1 MDQFIQE
8 VEDDL
13 KRDRQ
18 LELWR
23 KYGVWVTALALLVVI
38 GVAGYQGWRNYQ
50 RGQQYEYGQSY
61 AQALALLAKGKDAE
75 ARAEFGKLAGEA
87 VSGYAELA
95 VLQRAALLAKGGD
108 GAGAAALYRQL
119 ADDTSADELF
129 RDLAVIL
136 AALTTADNADPR
148 ELTARLAPLTEAG
161 NPWRYSALEVTALLA
176 QRQGD
181 QARAKEIY
189 QSLADDA
196 KAPQGMRARAA
207 EMLAVMESPGR

>member
-8 VEDDL
+8 VEEDL
-13 KRDRQ
+13 KRERQ

-23 KYGVWVTALALLVVI
+23 KYGVWATAAALVVVI

-50 RGQQYEYGQSY
+50 RGQQYKYGQSY
-61 AQALALLAKGKDAE
+61 AQALALLGKGKDVE

-119 ADDTSADELF
+119 ADDTSADKLF

-136 AALTTADNADPR
+136 TALITADNADPR
-148 ELTARLAPLTEAG
+148 ELTAGLAPLTAAG
-161 NPWRYSALEVTALLA
+161 TTPPWPS
-176 QRQGD
+176 
-181 QARAKEIY
+181 
-189 QSLADDA
+189 
-196 KAPQGMRARAA
+196 
-207 EMLAVMESPGR
+207 GRSRVAHAGASTVQP

>member
-8 VEDDL
+8 VEEDL

-18 LELWR
+18 LALWR
-23 KYGVWVTALALLVVI
+23 KYGVWATALGLLVVI
-38 GVAGYQGWRNYQ
+38 GVASYQGWRNYQ
-50 RGQQYEYGQSY
+50 RGQQHLYGQSY

-87 VSGYAELA
+87 VSGFAELA
-95 VLQRAALLAKGGD
+95 MLQRAALLAKGGD
-108 GAGAAALYRQL
+108 GAGAAELYRQL
-119 ADDTSADELF
+119 ADDDSADQLF

-136 AALTTADNADPR
+136 AALITADNADPR
-148 ELTARLAPLTEAG
+148 DLTARLAPLTAPG

-207 EMLAVMESPGR
+207 EMLAVLESPGR

>member
-8 VEDDL
+8 VEEDL
-13 KRDRQ
+13 KRERQ
-18 LELWR
+18 VELWR
-23 KYGVWVTALALLVVI
+23 KYGVWVTALGLVVVI
-38 GVAGYQGWRNYQ
+38 AVAGYQGWRNYQ
-50 RGQQYEYGQSY
+50 LGQQQLYGQSY
-61 AQALALLAKGKDAE
+61 AQALALLGEGKDAE
-75 ARAEFGKLAGEA
+75 ARAEFGKLADEA

-95 VLQRAALLAKGGD
+95 LLQRAALLAKGGD
-108 GAGAAALYRQL
+108 GAGAAELYRQL
-119 ADDTSADELF
+119 ADDTGADKLF

-136 AALTTADNADPR
+136 TALITADNADPR
-148 ELTARLAPLTEAG
+148 DLTARLAPLTEAG

-181 QARAKEIY
+181 QARAKQIY

-207 EMLAVMESPGR
+207 EMIAVMESPGR

>member
-8 VEDDL
+8 VEEDL
-13 KRDRQ
+13 KRERQ

-23 KYGVWVTALALLVVI
+23 KYGVWATALALVVVI
-38 GVAGYQGWRNYQ
+38 AVAGYQGWRNYQ
-50 RGQQYEYGQSY
+50 RGQQYQYGQSY
-61 AQALALLAKGKDAE
+61 AQALALLGKGKDAE

-95 VLQRAALLAKGGD
+95 LLQRAALLAKGGD

-136 AALTTADNADPR
+136 AALITADNADAR
-148 ELTARLAPLTEAG
+148 ELTARLQPLTEAG

-189 QSLADDA
+189 QSLADNA

>member
-8 VEDDL
+8 VEEDL

-23 KYGVWVTALALLVVI
+23 KYGVWATALGLLLVI
-38 GVAGYQGWRNYQ
+38 GVAAYQGWRNYQ
-50 RGQQYEYGQSY
+50 RGQQYQYGQSY
-61 AQALALLAKGKDAE
+61 AQALALLNKGKDAE
-75 ARAEFGKLAGEA
+75 ARAEFGKLADEA

-95 VLQRAALLAKGGD
+95 LLQRAALLAKGGD

-119 ADDTSADELF
+119 ADDTGADELF

-136 AALTTADNADPR
+136 AALITADNADPR
-148 ELTARLAPLTEAG
+148 DLTARLAPLTVPG

-207 EMLAVMESPGR
+207 EMLAVLESPGR

>member
-8 VEDDL
+8 VEEDL
-13 KRDRQ
+13 KRDRH

-23 KYGVWVTALALLVVI
+23 KYGVWATAAGLLLVI
-38 GVAGYQGWRNYQ
+38 AVAAYQGWRNYQ
-50 RGQQYEYGQSY
+50 RDQQQLYGQSY

-95 VLQRAALLAKGGD
+95 LLQRAALLAKGGD

-136 AALTTADNADPR
+136 TALITTDNADPR
-148 ELTARLAPLTEAG
+148 DLTARLAPLTAPG